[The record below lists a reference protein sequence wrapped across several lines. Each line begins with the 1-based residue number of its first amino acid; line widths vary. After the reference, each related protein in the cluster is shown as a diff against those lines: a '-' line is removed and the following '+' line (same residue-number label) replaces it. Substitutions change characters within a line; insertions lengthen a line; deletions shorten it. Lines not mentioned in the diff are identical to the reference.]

1 MVHHLTDNWG
11 RNVSPD
17 GIAVKQAS
25 VLSFCPLEPEWRL
38 VAPSLICGVPAAR
51 PQSLEI
57 SRVKLRVHTILGDIR
72 HPIRPLGP
80 HPSGVI
86 PADPP
91 PPLARP
97 RSLVVRSLARHG
109 DATSC
114 AEEGN
119 RHGRWVLSAH
129 FATMLERFDFARF
142 SVG

>member
-11 RNVSPD
+11 RNVSSD

-25 VLSFCPLEPEWRL
+25 VLSFSPLEPEWRL
-38 VAPSLICGVPAAR
+38 VAPSLIYGVPAAR

-91 PPLARP
+91 LARP
-97 RSLVVRSLARHG
+97 RSLVVRSLARHW
-109 DATSC
+109 DATSR
-114 AEEGN
+114 AEEGS

-129 FATMLERFDFARF
+129 FATMLGGFDFARF